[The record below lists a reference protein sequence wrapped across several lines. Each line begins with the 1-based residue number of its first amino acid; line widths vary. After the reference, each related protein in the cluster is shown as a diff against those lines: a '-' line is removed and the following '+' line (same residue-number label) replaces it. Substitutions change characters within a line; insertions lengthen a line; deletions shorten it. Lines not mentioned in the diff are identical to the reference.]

1 MAGELC
7 ANFASHILF
16 EWWVFLKK
24 KLFLLL
30 SDMFP
35 RVPIGFFIF
44 FIFQA
49 KDREDNKNIWAI
61 ER

>member
-16 EWWVFLKK
+16 EWWVFFKK

-30 SDMFP
+30 SDIFP
-35 RVPIGFFIF
+35 RVPLGFF